1 MILELRHQMSLKYE
15 TIIFDKDGTL
25 LDSVQGVVNA
35 VHYALNRLGLA
46 FPAAMDG
53 RRLVGPP
60 LRHTYHN
67 VLGVGLDRLDEAVA
81 LHREYYLRQGLYEAV
96 PYVGAK
102 KLLADLNAAGAKVCI
117 ATTKY
122 QPLAER
128 MLAHFEL
135 TPYIFH
141 AEMSDG
147 TEMSSAKS
155 GMLARTLAA
164 SGSAPEH
171 AVMIGDT
178 RFDAEAARDTGVAF
192 IGVLFGYGAREE
204 MAAAG
209 GTRFV
214 GSLEELRAE
223 LFV

>member
-1 MILELRHQMSLKYE
+1 MLLKYE

-25 LDSVQGVVNA
+25 LDSVQGVLNSI
-35 VHYALNRLGLA
+35 HYALDRLGLN
-46 FPAAMDG
+46 FPAGVDG

-60 LRHTYHN
+60 LRHTYHH
-67 VLGVGLDRLDEAVA
+67 VLGVGLERLDEAVA
-81 LHREYYLRQGLYEAV
+81 LHREYYLRQGFCEAA
-96 PYVGAK
+96 PYAGAK
-102 KLLADLNAAGAKVCI
+102 NLLADLNAAGGKVCI

-122 QPLAER
+122 RPLAER

-135 TPYIFH
+135 APYIFH

-155 GMLARTLAA
+155 GMLARVLEA
-164 SGSAPEH
+164 GGCAPER

-178 RFDAEAARDTGVAF
+178 VFDAESARDNGIPF
-192 IGVLFGYGAREE
+192 IGVLFGYGTRAE
-204 MAAAG
+204 MEAAG
-209 GTRFV
+209 ATRFV
-214 GSLEELRAE
+214 GSLEELRVE